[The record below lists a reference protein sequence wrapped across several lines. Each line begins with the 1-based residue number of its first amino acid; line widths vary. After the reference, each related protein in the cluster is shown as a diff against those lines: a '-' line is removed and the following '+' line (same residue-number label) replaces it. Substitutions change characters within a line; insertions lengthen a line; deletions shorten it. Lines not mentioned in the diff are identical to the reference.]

1 MRFRGLRKPLIAL
14 MLAAAVALTGVI
26 GTGSAG
32 AVATVSGSVGPGFT
46 IKLERKGK
54 RVKTLR
60 AITYRFRIKDRS
72 DIHNFR
78 LRGPGVNRVLTSV
91 DFVGTKSVSVK
102 LRKGTYRYVCD
113 PHSDDMRGSFKVN

>member
-1 MRFRGLRKPLIAL
+1 MRFRTLRKQLL
-14 MLAAAVALTGVI
+14 ALTLMGALALTAVL
-26 GTGSAG
+26 GSGSAG
-32 AVATVSGSVGPGFT
+32 AVSTVSGSVGPGFT

-78 LRGPGVNRVLTSV
+78 LRGPGVNRALTSV
-91 DFVGTKSVSVK
+91 DFVGTRSVSVK

-113 PHSDDMRGSFKVN
+113 PHADDMRGSFRVK